1 MKKLLWI
8 IGTGA
13 ACVIYAFLVGV
24 IAMTGQI
31 ITTIGTHSEI
41 QSVNQDFLN
50 PIMAFGWVALIILS
64 IWMWKRWNAK
74 CHACKRW
81 NALKLLKTEILKQ
94 EKISVLVEL
103 KQRNMNREVTGTQDQ
118 YIPGKRKT
126 YQDTYQ
132 CKYCGNLEIRTH
144 TEDSAS
150 V

>member
-13 ACVIYAFLVGV
+13 ACVVYSFFVGAIAIAGKV
-24 IAMTGQI
+24 ITSI
-31 ITTIGTHSEI
+31 RTHSEI
-41 QSVNQDFLN
+41 QSVNRDFLN
-50 PIMAFGWVALIILS
+50 PIMVVGWAVLIILS

-81 NALKLLKTEILKQ
+81 NALKLLKTEVLKQ

-103 KQRNMNREVTGTQDQ
+103 EQRNLNREVTGTQDQ

>member
-8 IGTGA
+8 LGTVVS
-13 ACVIYAFLVGV
+13 CVLYAFLVGALLIV
-24 IAMTGQI
+24 GNI
-31 ITTIGTHSEI
+31 ILSMVTHSEI
-41 QSVNQDFLN
+41 QSMNQDLFNVVMLS
-50 PIMAFGWVALIILS
+50 GWVVLTILS

-103 KQRNMNREVTGTQDQ
+103 KQRNLNREVTGTQDQ

-126 YQDTYQ
+126 Y
-132 CKYCGNLEIRTH
+132 RR
-144 TEDSAS
+144 
-150 V
+150 

>member
-8 IGTGA
+8 LGTVVS
-13 ACVIYAFLVGV
+13 CVLYAFLVGALLIV
-24 IAMTGQI
+24 GNI
-31 ITTIGTHSEI
+31 ILSMVTHSEI
-41 QSVNQDFLN
+41 QSMNQDLFNVVMLS
-50 PIMAFGWVALIILS
+50 GWVVLTILS

-103 KQRNMNREVTGTQDQ
+103 KQRNLNREVTGTQDQ

-144 TEDSAS
+144 IEDSAS

>member
-8 IGTGA
+8 IGTGV
-13 ACVIYAFLVGV
+13 ACVIYSFLVAI
-24 IAMTGQI
+24 IAMVGKI
-31 ITTIGTHSEI
+31 VISIVTHSEI

-50 PIMAFGWVALIILS
+50 PIMAFGWVVLIILS

-74 CHACKRW
+74 CHVCKRW

-103 KQRNMNREVTGTQDQ
+103 KQRNLNREVTGTQDQ

>member
-8 IGTGA
+8 IGTGT
-13 ACVIYAFLVGV
+13 ACVVYSFLVGS
-24 IAMTGQI
+24 IAIAGQI
-31 ITTIGTHSEI
+31 ITSIRTHSEI

-50 PIMAFGWVALIILS
+50 PIMAFGWVTLIILS
-64 IWMWKRWNAK
+64 IRMWKWWNSK

-103 KQRNMNREVTGTQDQ
+103 KQRNLNREVTGTQDQ

>member
-8 IGTGA
+8 VGTGT
-13 ACVIYAFLVGV
+13 ACVVYSFLVEI
-24 IAMTGQI
+24 IAIAGQI
-31 ITTIGTHSEI
+31 ITSIRTHSEI

-50 PIMAFGWVALIILS
+50 PIMAFGWVVLTILS

-81 NALKLLKTEILKQ
+81 NALKLLKTEVLKQ

-103 KQRNMNREVTGTQDQ
+103 KQRNLNREVTGTQDQ